1 MPRLENKSKITSTNK
16 FFKILA
22 LWASNMVL
30 PLNFMLEFRS
40 ESFLA
45 FVIDKKFI
53 YLLKTFLLFSS
64 MFYVK
69 LYFNTCE
76 NWVESKNL
84 LWLPNRFFASYR
96 VLEFI
101 LVLHIYFYRASYRL
115 RLWEFFLTLYTS
127 NLSNTV
133 IFVL

>member
-1 MPRLENKSKITSTNK
+1 MNQKY
-16 FFKILA
+16 
-22 LWASNMVL
+22 NM
-30 PLNFMLEFRS
+30 NQF
-40 ESFLA
+40 
-45 FVIDKKFI
+45 DKKFI
-53 YLLKTFLLFSS
+53 YPLKTFFLLFSS
-64 MFYVK
+64 MLYVK
-69 LYFNTCE
+69 LYLNTCE
-76 NWVESKNL
+76 NWVEGKNL
-84 LWLPNRFFASYR
+84 LRLPNRFFASYR